1 MLVKVLLSLINF
13 YQFVKK
19 GFPPVCRFVPSCSQ
33 YMKESLTKYGLFK
46 GLFKGLVRIS
56 KCHPYHKGG
65 YDPLD

>member
-1 MLVKVLLSLINF
+1 MPVKVLVSLINF
-13 YQFVKK
+13 YQFVKR

-33 YMKESLTKYGLFK
+33 YMKESLVKYGLFK
-46 GLFKGLVRIS
+46 GLSKGFFRIL